1 MGVVR
6 VKRGGF
12 TLTLMTVG
20 GDTFVSLVGGKSK
33 VIIEE
38 IGCSPVGLLNVLNG
52 VEYVAVEG
60 GRQCLVRLQGQHVE
74 LILRRGKV
82 DAVFR
87 LTIDEY
93 RFLLDSASQE
103 RESAA

>member
-1 MGVVR
+1 
-6 VKRGGF
+6 
-12 TLTLMTVG
+12 MTVG
-20 GDTFVSLVGGKSK
+20 GDTFVSLSGGKSK

-52 VEYVAVEG
+52 VEYVAVSG
-60 GRQCLVRLQGQHVE
+60 GRQCLARLQGKHVE

-87 LTIDEY
+87 LTVDEY
-93 RFLLDSASQE
+93 RYLVSSADEQ